1 MFTSCLC
8 FPTRNVKL
16 VGINKLAKGSVD
28 IIRLMGHRSSVL
40 NIKLGKHTE
49 KSKVFM
55 NMEKLT
61 Q

>member
-1 MFTSCLC
+1 M
-8 FPTRNVKL
+8 
-16 VGINKLAKGSVD
+16 AKGSVV
-28 IIRLMGHRSSVL
+28 IIRLMWHRSSVL

-55 NMEKLT
+55 NIEKLT